1 MSNHLRRPPPPRR
14 NAATWAVP
22 ATLLLAVVILC
33 LNFIPRPQPH
43 ANWNISSAHVLDTC
57 ITIQGYRDASEANPA
72 NIYYRGEANVIY
84 TANGNQYTQWLPA
97 TAITSDRDW
106 LAFRLSRRRDDSAEV
121 KWNPSNPSQ
130 AEAILH
136 LR

>member
-1 MSNHLRRPPPPRR
+1 MSNHLRKPSPPRR

-22 ATLLLAVVILC
+22 ATLLLAVVVLC

-43 ANWNISSAHVLDTC
+43 ANWKISSAHVSDTR
-57 ITIQGYRDASEANPA
+57 ITTQGYRDASQANPA
-72 NIYYRGEANVIY
+72 QIYYRGEANVTY
-84 TANGNQYTQWLPA
+84 TANGNQYSQWLPA
-97 TAITSDRDW
+97 TEITSDREW
-106 LAFRLSRRRDDSAEV
+106 LTFRLSRTKDGTAELR
-121 KWNPSNPSQ
+121 WNPSNPSQ

>member
-1 MSNHLRRPPPPRR
+1 MSNHHPKPSPPRR

-22 ATLLLAVVILC
+22 ATVLC
-33 LNFIPRPQPH
+33 LNFVPRPEPH
-43 ANWNISSAHVLDTC
+43 ANWNISLAHVLDTR
-57 ITIQGYRDASEANPA
+57 ITIQGYRDASQANPA
-72 NIYYRGEANVIY
+72 NIYYRGEANVTY
-84 TANGNQYTQWLPA
+84 TAKGNQYTQWLPA

-106 LAFRLSRRRDDSAEV
+106 LAFRLSRRQDDFAEV

-130 AEAILH
+130 AEATLH